1 MGDEVIHDPL
11 AEGKRRCGGIS
22 AEKGNPVGIIPAD
35 TRFRF
40 FGSEQVVTI
49 LGCHLGCFHRC
60 HQAGVKPDH
69 IKGDAALCQCLVNT
83 VERHGSGAL
92 ELLVIPIPCDGAAAV
107 IPQDQHVAVRG
118 IVLCTETDKLRECG
132 RCDHR
137 LVTDVVVE
145 QTELTAV
152 FNFINLVGSAAD
164 KIILPL
170 GTAAGIDNDVYIV
183 SDLGICHFLK
193 ILRCHGVIG
202 LQVST
207 THEHHD
213 GDRIGTVAFD
223 GSKFWSCT
231 VRHGVVLRAGVA
243 AATPGRGGV
252 GTVVHRRIAAE
263 ECAEVKPCAAG
274 PVAKATA
281 VVGKIAVAGEA
292 ARVTGRARQGGR
304 RSRNRGG
311 TRRRCRCW
319 TRCRR
324 RRRTRSWCSRGN
336 DGVVRAAVVL
346 SCIHQT
352 AAAGPEQGHDN
363 KKNHD
368 NTDNAAKAAAS
379 LPIALFAQQQ
389 VGKCCQKKA
398 VSAGAGRIDRSS
410 FPIVVRSVR
419 AAAARTGSA
428 GRSGTSA
435 LGIAARP
442 PGISSRAPYRTA
454 AKAFALLLS
463 FFACALVISC
473 HTLTS

>member
-1 MGDEVIHDPL
+1 M
-11 AEGKRRCGGIS
+11 
-22 AEKGNPVGIIPAD
+22 
-35 TRFRF
+35 
-40 FGSEQVVTI
+40 
-49 LGCHLGCFHRC
+49 
-60 HQAGVKPDH
+60 
-69 IKGDAALCQCLVNT
+69 
-83 VERHGSGAL
+83 
-92 ELLVIPIPCDGAAAV
+92 

-118 IVLCTETDKLRECG
+118 IVLCTETDKLGERG
-132 RCDHR
+132 RGDHR
-137 LVTDVVVE
+137 LVADVVVE

-164 KIILPL
+164 KIVLPL
-170 GTAAGIDNDVYIV
+170 GTAAGVDNDVYIV
-183 SDLGICHFLK
+183 SDLSICHFLK
-193 ILRCHGVIG
+193 ILRRHGVIR
-202 LQVST
+202 LQVGAA
-207 THEHHD
+207 HEHHD
-213 GDRIGTVAFD
+213 GNRIGTVAFD
-223 GSKFWSCT
+223 SGKFRPCS

-243 AATPGRGGV
+243 VATPGRGGV

-274 PVAKATA
+274 PAAKAAA
-281 VVGKIAVAGEA
+281 VVGKIAVVGKA

-346 SCIHQT
+346 SSIHQ
-352 AAAGPEQGHDN
+352 AAVAGSKQGHDN

-398 VSAGAGRIDRSS
+398 VSAGAGRIDRYS

-454 AKAFALLLS
+454 AKAFALFFG